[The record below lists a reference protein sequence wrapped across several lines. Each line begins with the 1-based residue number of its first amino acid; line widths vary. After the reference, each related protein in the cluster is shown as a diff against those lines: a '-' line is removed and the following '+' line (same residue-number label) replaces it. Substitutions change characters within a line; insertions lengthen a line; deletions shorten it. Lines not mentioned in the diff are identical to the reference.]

1 MVLVGKFVERVKT
14 DMQMDI
20 EQDKL
25 LETLFISEYDVD
37 ITIKKLKVM
46 NLVSNT
52 DKWTNE
58 EYKIF
63 EKALNSNGK
72 KFEKIRKLPKV
83 SLQNRQCNVIF
94 HFLITYVNNVLVAK
108 EDYRFFS
115 LVFL

>member
-1 MVLVGKFVERVKT
+1 
-14 DMQMDI
+14 MDI
-20 EQDKL
+20 EQDKV
-25 LETLFISEYDVD
+25 LETLFISEYDAD

-46 NLVSNT
+46 NLVSKT

-72 KFEKIRKLPKV
+72 KFEEIRKLPKV
-83 SLQNRQCNVIF
+83 SLQYRQCNVMF
-94 HFLITYVNNVLVAK
+94 HFLTTYVNNVLVAK

-115 LVFL
+115 LVFLYKKKIVQGE